1 MYRLVFVSLWTTY
14 TVDIYPSIPAVQR
27 DCAKRYGTKEL
38 TFTRDTDGILKAMID
53 ADGEIVVLNLYET
66 ESAHA
71 S

>member
-14 TVDIYPSIPAVQR
+14 TVDIYPSLTAVQR

-38 TFTRDTDGILKAMID
+38 TFARDTDGILKAMID

-66 ESAHA
+66 ESVGA
-71 S
+71 